1 MSFSFEFPDWI
12 TGLFDSGA
20 EAVPAV
26 AGGIEGAGG
35 LGTGFGDFLSALP
48 GAGSFGGFAPEQAFT
63 QLAAPG
69 AETSPIFSLSSTNA
83 LAPAGAAGTPFP
95 DSSFIGGEDPYA
107 LGGAAKLPATG
118 GLAMSADAGG
128 MPWQDVAPAKSSL
141 FGGVGDFLGE
151 HPTLARSL
159 LPAGAIGLGLAR
171 QAMSGQTPGL
181 GAIKDIAGQQT
192 AAARQLQDPLLT
204 GQLPSQFK
212 AAIDSSYEAT
222 KAAIRSKHAQM
233 GTSNSS
239 MEMADLNAA
248 EMQKAQ
254 AYTQQALS
262 LYSAGAQ
269 ALGIANQADMEVMKA
284 ALLKDQEMTTLLA
297 SVAQA
302 GMYGALKS

>member
-26 AGGIEGAGG
+26 AGGIDAGG
-35 LGTGFGDFLSALP
+35 LGVGFGDFMSALP
-48 GAGSFGGFAPEQAFT
+48 GAGGFGGAEQAFT
-63 QLAAPG
+63 NLAAPG
-69 AETSPIFSLSSTNA
+69 VESGAIPINTFAANPLASIGAAPGESLPGWNPDLYTGSTDPLSGAVTPGQETS
-83 LAPAGAAGTPFP
+83 LAMAGGNPRNWI
-95 DSSFIGGEDPYA
+95 D
-107 LGGAAKLPATG
+107 KLPGTSPG
-118 GLAMSADAGG
+118 
-128 MPWQDVAPAKSSL
+128 L
-141 FGGVGDFLGE
+141 FGDVTSFLKDNQKW
-151 HPTLARSL
+151 L

>member
-26 AGGIEGAGG
+26 AGGIDAGG

-83 LAPAGAAGTPFP
+83 LAPAVAGGTSFP

-107 LGGAAKLPATG
+107 IGGAPKLPAAD
-118 GLAMSADAGG
+118 GLALSADAGG
-128 MPWQDVAPAKSSL
+128 TPWQDVAPAKGGM
-141 FGGVGDFLGE
+141 FGDVGSFLKDNQKW
-151 HPTLARSL
+151 L

-171 QAMSGQTPGL
+171 QSMSGQTPGL

-192 AAARQLQDPLLT
+192 ATAKQLQNPLLT

-262 LYSAGAQ
+262 LYGAGAQ
-269 ALGIANQADMEVMKA
+269 ALGIANQADMTVLQD
-284 ALLKDQEMTTLLA
+284 ALMRDKQMTELLA